1 MYIINEGYAPSDPSQ
16 KFYNFE
22 GDICNRETSAVI
34 RKDQARSYR
43 LITNVNEL
51 KSTIRAGEYTFPG
64 CYRLFFIT
72 SDGASLSFASVLEN
86 IDSVI
91 WSIRND
97 VDDGWK
103 VEGLSGT
110 HECDEDVHC
119 DHSNELIS

>member
-1 MYIINEGYAPSDPSQ
+1 MYIINKGYSADDFDQ

-22 GDICNRETSAVI
+22 GDICNRKTSAVV
-34 RKDQARSYR
+34 RKDQSRSYR

-51 KSTIRAGEYTFPG
+51 KSTIRNGEYTFG
-64 CYRLFFIT
+64 GYRLFFIT
-72 SDGASLSFASVLEN
+72 SDGACLSFASVLEN
-86 IDSVI
+86 IESVM

-97 VDDGWK
+97 VSDGWK

-110 HECDEDVHC
+110 HECEEDVYC